1 MVLFSSC
8 LVNNDLL
15 NLFSYSIAKSSSI
28 LIFMQVT
35 VNEKLCMVLSKY
47 KSHYESKFQLKE
59 NIIKQGVNLYL
70 FEIYNTKM
78 IYNLIQYGK

>member
-1 MVLFSSC
+1 
-8 LVNNDLL
+8 
-15 NLFSYSIAKSSSI
+15 
-28 LIFMQVT
+28 MQVT

-47 KSHYESKFQLKE
+47 KSHYKSKFQLKE
-59 NIIKQGVNLYL
+59 NIIKQGINLYL